1 MNTDQ
6 VATQC
11 DSPKK
16 YLLMTFILYTINM
29 QTIDPTTNEIIFTVG
44 TDEVSLTE
52 LLGIDINLESDFPD
66 LSFRIKNLDE
76 TNTLLVKS
84 RFKNWK

>member
-1 MNTDQ
+1 M
-6 VATQC
+6 ATQC